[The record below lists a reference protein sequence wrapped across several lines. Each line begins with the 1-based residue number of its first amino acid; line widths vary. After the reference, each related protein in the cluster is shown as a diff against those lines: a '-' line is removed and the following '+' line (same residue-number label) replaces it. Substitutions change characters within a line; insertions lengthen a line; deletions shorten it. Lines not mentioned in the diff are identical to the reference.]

1 MNFKDSILSQSSI
14 DSEKFGEIKRLN
26 KKLNDIESHMDI
38 HLSKINET
46 SLDINNYMEESTKD
60 TIKDSNR
67 N

>member
-38 HLSKINET
+38 HLSKINKT
-46 SLDINNYMEESTKD
+46 SSDINN
-60 TIKDSNR
+60 
-67 N
+67 